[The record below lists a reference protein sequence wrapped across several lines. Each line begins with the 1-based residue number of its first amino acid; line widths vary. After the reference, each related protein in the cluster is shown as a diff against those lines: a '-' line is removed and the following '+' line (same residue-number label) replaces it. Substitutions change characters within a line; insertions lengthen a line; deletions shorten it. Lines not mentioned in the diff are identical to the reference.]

1 MSQLIH
7 RLGLEHRRLAR
18 LLDLFERL
26 LDRFSEG
33 TEPDFELMCEM
44 LEYME
49 LYADQVHHKT
59 EDLIFARLHSVGV
72 EKCEII
78 DILAHQH
85 RLLSQMNRRFRRSL
99 EGIVQEEVLRRD
111 EVEIQGREL
120 IAALRQHM
128 DLEDREAFPLA
139 VAHLSEEDWAAI
151 EQLAPRSDDPL
162 FVVPDTARFRSLY
175 QVLMDQAG
183 D

>member
-1 MSQLIH
+1 MNQLIH

-26 LDRFSEG
+26 LNRFSEG
-33 TEPDFELMCEM
+33 TEPDFDLMCEM

-49 LYADQVHHKT
+49 VYGDQVHHKT
-59 EDLIFARLHSVGV
+59 EDLIFARLRRLGIERRELLDV
-72 EKCEII
+72 
-78 DILAHQH
+78 LAHQH
-85 RLLSQMNRRFRRSL
+85 ELLSQMNRRFRRSL
-99 EGIVQEEVLRRD
+99 QGIVQEEVLRRD

-139 VAHLSEEDWAAI
+139 VAHLSAEDWSAI
-151 EQLAPRSDDPL
+151 EEVAPSADDPL
-162 FVVPDTARFRSLY
+162 FAVPDTARFRSLY
-175 QVLMDQAG
+175 QILMDQAN